1 MMILDILKPEIF
13 SPLFRPNYDLNVLNY
28 DFRKLGSQAARSDLA
43 GEERRWRWPT

>member
-28 DFRKLGSQAARSDLA
+28 DFWKLGSQTA
-43 GEERRWRWPT
+43 GLGEVR